1 MEKDPINSPPLLASQ
16 RIVQVCL
23 FLIAAISIAG
33 GITQMYL
40 GQPDTTP
47 RLDNI
52 HRFMAGVYVSAG
64 VLGWWAGITIRNH
77 RMLPYFLALMAF
89 MGGVG
94 RIVSIAQVGIPEPAG
109 LWIGYLVPELLL
121 PCVIVAAQVITN
133 RKITEITS

>member
-1 MEKDPINSPPLLASQ
+1 MQNDLQKLPPILVSQ

-23 FLIAAISIAG
+23 FLIAAVAIAG

-52 HRFMAGVYVSAG
+52 HRFMAGVYLSGG

-89 MGGVG
+89 MGGIG
-94 RIVSIAQVGIPEPAG
+94 RFISIIQVGIPEPAG
-109 LWIGYLVPELLL
+109 LWIGYMVPELLL
-121 PCVIVAAQVITN
+121 PCVIVAAQVVTN
-133 RKITEITS
+133 RKISEITS

>member
-1 MEKDPINSPPLLASQ
+1 MNTAPPLLLTQ

-23 FLIAAISIAG
+23 FLIAAIAISG
-33 GITQMYL
+33 GIVQMYL

-52 HRFMAGVYVSAG
+52 HRFMAGVYLSAG
-64 VLGWWAGITIRNH
+64 VLGWWAGITIRHH

-89 MGGVG
+89 MGGIG
-94 RIVSIAQVGIPEPAG
+94 RIVSISYVGIPEPAA

-121 PCVIVAAQVITN
+121 PCIIVAAQVATN
-133 RKITEITS
+133 RKIAKITS